1 MITVSEKAIDF
12 LKGLLEKQEGAIGV
26 RMFVDNPGTP
36 RAETIL
42 TYVKTDAMPSDVT
55 LEKHGELD
63 VYLHNDC
70 IKYLEE
76 AKVDFNEE
84 MGGGTLTIKAPNS
97 KLPKLGP
104 DATLADKVNYVLY
117 NEINEMVRMHG
128 GEVSLV
134 EITDDNIAVVSF
146 GGGCQGCS
154 AVDLTLKNLVED
166 NIKKAV
172 PEITA
177 VMDVT
182 DHSNKTN
189 AYYK

>member
-1 MITVSEKAIDF
+1 
-12 LKGLLEKQEGAIGV
+12 
-26 RMFVDNPGTP
+26 
-36 RAETIL
+36 
-42 TYVKTDAMPSDVT
+42 
-55 LEKHGELD
+55 
-63 VYLHNDC
+63 
-70 IKYLEE
+70 
-76 AKVDFNEE
+76 
-84 MGGGTLTIKAPNS
+84 
-97 KLPKLGP
+97 
-104 DATLADKVNYVLY
+104 
-117 NEINEMVRMHG
+117 MHG

-134 EITDDNIAVVSF
+134 EITDDNVAVVSF

-166 NIKKAV
+166 NVKKAV